1 MPILKSLLA
10 ETAIKYVVEVRVE
23 GHCEPERASRIV
35 LLDTAPPGGIFLEL
49 TD

>member
-10 ETAIKYVVEVRVE
+10 ETAIKYVDEVRVE

-35 LLDTAPPGGIFLEL
+35 LLDTQRPRGHFLRVN
-49 TD
+49 